1 MKKQTG
7 FALVEL
13 LVVVVLIGAIA
24 GVGYFVW
31 HEHNRKSPVATTST
45 SSNTAATYQ
54 SPSTSVPTA
63 PQINNASD
71 LNSAMQALNQT
82 DITAGNTDSSQLGT
96 EAAAF

>member
-45 SSNTAATYQ
+45 SSTYQ

-82 DITAGNTDSSQLGT
+82 DITAGNTDSSQLDT